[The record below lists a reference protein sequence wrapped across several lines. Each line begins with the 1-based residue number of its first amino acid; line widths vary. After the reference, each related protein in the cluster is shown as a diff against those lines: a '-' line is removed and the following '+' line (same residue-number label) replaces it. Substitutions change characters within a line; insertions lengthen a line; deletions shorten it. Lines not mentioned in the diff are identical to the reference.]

1 VNDPILEALLR
12 AADEECAEREI
23 ERLLEN
29 PVRPVTEK
37 ILARHSLSR
46 EDAEDVT
53 ATVHLRLI
61 AKLRAIRS
69 IADEAIESLE
79 SYVATAT
86 YNLINDHWRRRFP
99 ERARLKSRLRYLL
112 LRDARFAVWPAAG
125 ESACGLRAWKGREA
139 AGEIDVPEQ
148 RQGSAIGNPSRP
160 AEALEGLFRLVRQ
173 PVLLDGLVAFFAER
187 WNISD
192 APPRPVAVEPA
203 AVSDAASRTEAR
215 DLLRALWPEIRELP
229 PMQRKALLLN
239 LRDNATVNVT
249 SLLVMTGTA
258 SYDDLAET
266 LGMKPEELAA
276 IWNDLPLDDLRIAS
290 LLDVT
295 RQQVINL
302 RKAARARLSR
312 RLRNVR
318 NIGGGSTS

>member
-1 VNDPILEALLR
+1 MNDPILEALLR
-12 AADEECAEREI
+12 AADEACAEREI
-23 ERLLEN
+23 ERLLED
-29 PVRPVTEK
+29 PVRLVTERV
-37 ILARHSLSR
+37 LARYSLSR

-53 ATVHLRLI
+53 ATMHLRLV
-61 AKLRAIRS
+61 AKLRAIRTS
-69 IADEAIESLE
+69 GDEAIENLE
-79 SYVATAT
+79 SYVAKTT

-112 LRDARFAVWPAAG
+112 LHDARFAVWPVAG
-125 ESACGLRAWKGREA
+125 ESACGLREWQGREA
-139 AGEIDVPEQ
+139 GAEIDVPEL
-148 RQGSAIGNPSRP
+148 RKGSAIGDPSRP
-160 AEALEGLFRLVRQ
+160 AEAVHELFRVAQR
-173 PVLLDGLVAFFAER
+173 PVLLDGLVAFFAEQ
-187 WNISD
+187 WNIVD
-192 APPRPVAVEPA
+192 APPRPVAVEPI
-203 AVSDAASRTEAR
+203 AVSDSATRLEAR
-215 DLLRALWPEIRELP
+215 QLLDALWPEIRQLP

-239 LRDNATVNVT
+239 LRDTATVDVT

-266 LGMKPEELAA
+266 LGMTPEELAA

-312 RLRNVR
+312 RLRNR
-318 NIGGGSTS
+318 NIGPGSTS